1 MEISVRTVH
10 LPLSAFLYSLP
21 QSIVD
26 KNVLT
31 YGEKSHFAVYRLC
44 LLNVWIPIL
53 YKNIK

>member
-44 LLNVWIPIL
+44 LLNVWIPLL